1 MTAVMQRQKPC
12 ESVWFAVVVRMV
24 APLRTPTLGAM
35 NSALAVAIAYLIGS
49 IDFGVI
55 VPRLMGIDIYE
66 QGSGNPGTSNV
77 FRTMGKGPAVVVMVG
92 DLVKGIVAAAIGSTM
107 GGETVGFAAGLA
119 AVVGHVFPVWHGFKG
134 GRGVATAIGAA
145 VWLAPLW
152 GLVIAIGWG
161 VSVAITR
168 TASVASLV
176 AMVLYVPAFAI
187 AGNRGWQL
195 VFAAATALVV
205 IGRHADNIRRLLS
218 GSENTVEQ
226 T

>member
-1 MTAVMQRQKPC
+1 MI
-12 ESVWFAVVVRMV
+12 SVLAVV
-24 APLRTPTLGAM
+24 L
-35 NSALAVAIAYLIGS
+35 AYLVGS

-77 FRTMGKGPAVVVMVG
+77 FRTVGKGPAALVLVG
-92 DLVKGIVAAAIGSTM
+92 DLVKGIVAAAIGATL

-119 AVVGHVFPVWHGFKG
+119 AVVGHVFPVWHGFRG

-152 GLVIAIGWG
+152 GLAIAIGWG
-161 VSVAITR
+161 ASVAITK

-176 AMVLYVPAFAI
+176 AMVLYVPAFAL
-187 AGNRGWQL
+187 AGARGWQL
-195 VFAAATALVV
+195 VLAAATALVV
-205 IGRHADNIRRLLS
+205 IGRHAENIQRLIS
-218 GSENTVEQ
+218 GSENKVDT